1 MNTLGRAEGR
11 AGAFRW
17 TAAAPRV
24 IVAAWIIPQVGDVRM
39 KIRLPVIACMVGVG
53 LAVAGAMP
61 ASANEPE
68 PRKISAGQAAIL
80 GVVEGLT
87 EYLPVSSTGHLI
99 LVNHAMGLSHFTDPA
114 HPLRSG
120 IEKVPAVDAF
130 DIVIQLGAILAVLG
144 LYRKRV
150 GQMVAGL
157 VGRDPAGLRLTV
169 SLLIAFLPAA
179 VVGVAFHHWI
189 KEHLFNPV
197 SVIAAL
203 VVGGV
208 LMIVVEHY
216 FGRRRRDVQRTTDV
230 ATVRMWQA
238 GVIGLAQ
245 CLALWPGTSRSMI
258 TILAALVIGLDML
271 AAAEFSFLLALPTL
285 GAATV
290 YEGAK
295 SWHDLTGSV
304 GVDGMVIG
312 LVVSGIVAA
321 LAVKGFVRWLTGH
334 GLLPFGLYRLG
345 LAAAVCGYFMW
356 SAR

>member
-1 MNTLGRAEGR
+1 MKRKTWWP
-11 AGAFRW
+11 AGGGA
-17 TAAAPRV
+17 
-24 IVAAWIIPQVGDVRM
+24 
-39 KIRLPVIACMVGVG
+39 VG
-53 LAVAGAMP
+53 LAVLAASIAYAAGLHPGEAGAGAP
-61 ASANEPE
+61 AVSEHLSAV
-68 PRKISAGQAAIL
+68 QAAIL

-150 GQMVAGL
+150 GQMLAGL

-179 VVGVAFHHWI
+179 VVGVALHGWI
-189 KEHLFNPV
+189 KEHLFNPI

-203 VVGGV
+203 AVGGLV
-208 LMIVVEHY
+208 MIVVEHT
-216 FGRRRRDVQRTTDV
+216 FGRRRSRRAGTPRVTDV
-230 ATVRMWQA
+230 AQTRYWQA
-238 GVIGLAQ
+238 LVIGLAQ
-245 CLALWPGTSRSMI
+245 VLAMWPGTSRSMI
-258 TILAALVIGLDML
+258 TILAALVIGFDML

-295 SWHDLTGSV
+295 SWHGLTGSV
-304 GVDGMVIG
+304 GVDGMLIG
-312 LVVSGIVAA
+312 LVVSGVVAA

-345 LAAAVCGYFMW
+345 LAAAVFGYFMW